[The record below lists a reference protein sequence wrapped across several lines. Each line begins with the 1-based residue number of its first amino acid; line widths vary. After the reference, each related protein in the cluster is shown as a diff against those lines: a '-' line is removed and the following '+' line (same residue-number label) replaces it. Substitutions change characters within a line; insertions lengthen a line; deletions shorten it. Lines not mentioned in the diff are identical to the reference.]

1 MATKLLKN
9 ILRESTET
17 IGDKEIHIILT
28 EGQEIELKLKGK
40 RGSGRT
46 IYIKDLYNQL
56 YNIDPKDSNLNDGP
70 VKIIISKPKRGD
82 NKMISLHDLRSH
94 NAISVLEL
102 GIKAKLDQI
111 IKSVLD
117 SYK

>member
-1 MATKLLKN
+1 MIITILAEPRSGSTNLTNWFYFNKN
-9 ILRESTET
+9 FTTLFEPENPNS
-17 IGDKEIHIILT
+17 KWF
-28 EGQEIELKLKGK
+28 Q
-40 RGSGRT
+40 
-46 IYIKDLYNQL
+46 N
-56 YNIDPKDSNLNDGP
+56 NIDPKDSNPNDGP
-70 VKIIISKPKRGD
+70 VKIIVSKPKRGD

>member
-40 RGSGRT
+40 RSSGRT
-46 IYIKDLYNQL
+46 IYIKDLYNFTNVNPF
-56 YNIDPKDSNLNDGP
+56 NILISDLIKKDNF
-70 VKIIISKPKRGD
+70 
-82 NKMISLHDLRSH
+82 
-94 NAISVLEL
+94 
-102 GIKAKLDQI
+102 
-111 IKSVLD
+111 
-117 SYK
+117 YKKKYI